1 MRSITHITRPATNLV
16 VGRPLLAIFE
26 VCLRCNSACGYCDL
40 PLNEGRYEM
49 TREEIHRVFVHLYEQ
64 GIRFLFIQGGE
75 PLVRRDLPEILEDLA
90 SLGFHLT
97 LITNGTKF
105 TEHLIAR
112 LNQLKVN
119 ISISLDTLNRD
130 RYHHIRGRD
139 QLADVLHGIELLQNY
154 PHPKF
159 LTCIVSEPNRDDVIE
174 VAQLARARGFIP
186 VIGAYHWDI
195 DRYGKVDLALQY
207 ERNVAKKVF
216 EKILESDLVPA
227 GYFRRYLH
235 DNIDWLNGKS
245 LAPCDAGKYSI
256 AIDAS
261 GNVAPCLAL
270 KAAGNLLEHSLPYI
284 LSQLDTEEVRTC
296 SDQSSCNMLCS
307 RVIGSVLRHPVD
319 AMRTPQTVTPTE
331 NIYASQT

>member
-1 MRSITHITRPATNLV
+1 MNIAIDTTTILRNLITKK
-16 VGRPLLAIFE
+16 PLLAIFE
-26 VCLRCNSACGYCDL
+26 ICLRCNSACGYCDL

-49 TREEIHRVFVHLYEQ
+49 TREEIRRVFHHLHDQ
-64 GIRFLFIQGGE
+64 GLRFVFIQGGE
-75 PLVRRDLPEILEDLA
+75 PLVRRDLPEILEDLSA
-90 SLGFHLT
+90 IGFHLT

-105 TEHLIAR
+105 TKPLIAR
-112 LNQLKVN
+112 LDKLKVN

-139 QLADVLHGIELLQNY
+139 QLPEVLNGIELLQDY

-174 VAQLARARGFIP
+174 VAQFSRARGFML

-195 DRYGKVDLALQY
+195 ERYGKVDLTLQY
-207 ERNVAKKVF
+207 KRSVAKKVF
-216 EKILESDLVPA
+216 EQILESDLVPA

-270 KAAGNLLEHSLPYI
+270 KTAGNLLEQSLPQI

-319 AMRTPQTVTPTE
+319 AVRTPQTVTPTE
-331 NIYASQT
+331 RIYASQT